1 MQDTIAMLKAKAAQ
15 CEAAAAREIAAGE
28 RNGYDGTEYAEE
40 YLTLA
45 SMFQEAIGKADT
57 MSEREFAQYAA
68 SAVAAMYQLLG

>member
-1 MQDTIAMLKAKAAQ
+1 MQETIAMLKAKAAQ

-40 YLTLA
+40 YLALA
-45 SMFQEAIGKADT
+45 CMFQEAIGWAD
-57 MSEREFAQYAA
+57 MMGEKEFSQYAA